1 MRTIEMVTENQTFSL
16 KIKFYVHT
24 TESILI
30 TTKRV
35 SSEAILHWM
44 NKAQCIICNI
54 NLIKMW

>member
-1 MRTIEMVTENQTFSL
+1 MVTENQTFSL